1 MNLSLVLELKVLIVL
16 CYYVFLGTAVLT
28 IFTVALI
35 SIPKFFDKLTALLHC
50 ESGLSSRPTDRSCNE
65 EQEELQSIV
74 KPYPTTIG
82 LLVLGL
88 LPAVNFI
95 YTVKMKEL
103 ISKLKCFQKGQVH
116 YIRKGSSRSTQYVPY
131 KVHQEPRSIT
141 RHHGSLT
148 VHTRTANTEP
158 TMSSSQANNDL
169 RQ

>member
-1 MNLSLVLELKVLIVL
+1 MNLNLALELKVLIVL
-16 CYYVFLGTAVLT
+16 CYYVLLGTAVLT
-28 IFTVALI
+28 VFTVALI
-35 SIPKFFDKLTALLHC
+35 SIPKFFDKLTALLQC
-50 ESGLSSRPTDRSCNE
+50 ESGLSSRPIDSSCNE
-65 EQEELQSIV
+65 EQEQLRSIV

-95 YTVKMKEL
+95 YTVKIKEL
-103 ISKLKCFQKGQVH
+103 ISKLKCFQKRQVH
-116 YIRKGSSRSTQYVPY
+116 YIRKESSRSTQYVPY
-131 KVHQEPRSIT
+131 KVHQEPRSTT

-158 TMSSSQANNDL
+158 MMSSSQANNDL